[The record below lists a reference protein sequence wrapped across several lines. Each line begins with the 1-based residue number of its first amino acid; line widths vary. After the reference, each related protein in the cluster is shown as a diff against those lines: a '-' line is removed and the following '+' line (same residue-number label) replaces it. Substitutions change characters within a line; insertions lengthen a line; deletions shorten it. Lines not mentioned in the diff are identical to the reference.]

1 MYGIT
6 IAKRK
11 RKSKKRF
18 RPTKW
23 CKTPI
28 DKYIYI
34 FLIIVVLFMVAQAF
48 RAPSG
53 FWTGTYVPV
62 GYIEPRDT
70 GDTGDTGRLYG
81 LYDDSIKK
89 IHLVSTGETQ
99 EDVVTIPEPK
109 YISLGEFKLTAYCPC
124 IKCCG
129 EWNHEHPQN
138 QYEGFIQK
146 TASGTVPKEN
156 HTIAADWSK
165 LPKGTKVLINDIEY
179 VVEDKGRGVKGNHI
193 DIYFKDHQEALVF
206 GVQYAEVFIIE

>member
-11 RKSKKRF
+11 RKKRN
-18 RPTKW
+18 RWQRLPKV
-23 CKTPI
+23 
-28 DKYIYI
+28 DKAICI
-34 FLIIVVLFMVAQAF
+34 FLIFVVLFMVAQAF

-62 GYIEPRDT
+62 NYIEPE
-70 GDTGDTGRLYG
+70 DTGDTGRLRDV
-81 LYDDSIKK
+81 YDDYIYQFTP
-89 IHLVSTGETQ
+89 VSTQETQ

-129 EWNHEHPQN
+129 EWSHEHPQN
-138 QYEGFIQK
+138 QHEGFIQK
-146 TASGTVPKEN
+146 TAAGTIPKEN

-179 VVEDKGRGVKGNHI
+179 VVEDKGGGVKGNHI
-193 DIYFKDHQEALVF
+193 DIYFEDHKEALVF